1 MGNYFKSGASTSP
14 SSASWNV
21 FLGVVGIWWISVLLV
36 AVDGVPPRFR
46 DYLHHAKI
54 THLFTRR
61 VDSWAWFEIQG
72 RFSGGE
78 GRWVNLRLAD
88 YSRMENYGY
97 LTRLDRILDEAG
109 SRERG
114 PGIRRELSR
123 FIASAHANRFPG
135 RPGLREVRFLR
146 VSAPVGSPL
155 LANPS
160 GHWTRPPLETVPA
173 SWVREIAIVTDREWS
188 GSDGG
193 TSER

>member
-1 MGNYFKSGASTSP
+1 MLGHIQQVSLLSVALCWAFFVVI
-14 SSASWNV
+14 SANEV
-21 FLGVVGIWWISVLLV
+21 ENPMPRLLQ
-36 AVDGVPPRFR
+36 
-46 DYLHHAKI
+46 HHSKI

-61 VDSWAWFEIQG
+61 VDSWSWFEIQG

-123 FIASAHANRFPG
+123 FIALAHANRFPG
-135 RPGLREVRFLR
+135 SPGLREVRFLR

-188 GSDGG
+188 GSDGR